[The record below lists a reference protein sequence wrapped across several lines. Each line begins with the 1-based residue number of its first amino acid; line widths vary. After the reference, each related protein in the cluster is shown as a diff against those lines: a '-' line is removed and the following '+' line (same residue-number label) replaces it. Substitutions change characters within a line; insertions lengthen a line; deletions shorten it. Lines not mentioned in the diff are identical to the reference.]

1 MFSYLPQQYQKL
13 SSTLHQLYSV
23 ISIGGGERKAFLY
36 LQLCIDFYFFLLPAI
51 LHAMRSV
58 LKQPSCW
65 WNMERAFTL
74 RTRRR
79 RPRSRQQRAVLGTY
93 SVGSWRDDAL
103 SDRRVLFQLKSP
115 PPTAKLHSKISH
127 PAQSSLSGPCGR

>member
-1 MFSYLPQQYQKL
+1 MFSYLPQQHQKL

-23 ISIGGGERKAFLY
+23 ISIGGGAFLY

-115 PPTAKLHSKISH
+115 PPTANLHSKISH
-127 PAQSSLSGPCGR
+127 PAQSSLSGPCRR